1 MAENSKKEYWNYEI
15 ETMSKDE
22 MVSLQLGKLK
32 KQLRYNYDRS
42 EFYRLK
48 FIEAGINP
56 EDVRSLEDFKQ
67 IPLMTKEEHRES
79 QQASIEEHGHPYGPG
94 TITCAPLNKIVRI
107 NATSGTTG
115 KPTLYT
121 LTQRDVEKVN
131 EGNARRFW
139 MAGIRPGDVI
149 IQGMALSMFVG
160 GLPLAQG
167 IMAVGACVVPVGVE
181 GGTKRLLE
189 FIELT
194 APVGMFATPSFGQ
207 YLIEQCPVL
216 TSRSASSLGIKWFFT
231 AGEPGG
237 GNPEVRK
244 LLSEGLGGA
253 KVFDHTGGGHSF
265 CAGSCEGDPDHYTG
279 MHFLSGDHCLLE
291 LVDPKTKS
299 SVDVFTG
306 NSGELV
312 LTSLDWEG
320 GPFMRY
326 AYGYIVEVVSER
338 CDCGRS
344 GIKIRIVGRADDMLI
359 VKGVNVYP
367 EAVKRELLKFRPRL
381 TGAFRIILDKH
392 GPLVSP
398 PLKLKVEHSEE
409 VEKTELGVFE
419 KELQAHFKQHLRV
432 TPKILWVERGVI
444 PRETKKTKLIEI
456 EQPD

>member
-1 MAENSKKEYWNYEI
+1 MAEISKKEYWNYEI

-94 TITCAPLNKIVRI
+94 TITCAPLSKIVRI

-216 TSRSASSLGIKWFFT
+216 TSRPASSLGIKWFFT

-279 MHFLSGDHCLLE
+279 MHLLSGDHCLLE

-299 SVDVFTG
+299 SVDVVTG

-326 AYGYIVEVVSER
+326 AYGDIVEVVSER

-381 TGAFRIILDKH
+381 TGAFRIMLDKP

-409 VEKTELGVFE
+409 VEKAELGLFE
-419 KELQAHFKQHLRV
+419 KELQAHFKEHLRV
-432 TPKILWVERGVI
+432 TPKILWVERGFI

-456 EQPD
+456 ERPD